1 MSMHRVT
8 ILKDRLIQSILV
20 ILEKPLGTGPAAE
33 TTWGAVALYMLVQ
46 EGMLT
51 WRGSALDA

>member
-1 MSMHRVT
+1 MHRVT
-8 ILKDRLIQSILV
+8 ILKDRLIQSTLV

-33 TTWGAVALYMLVQ
+33 TIWGAVALYMLVQ

-51 WRGSALDA
+51 